1 MAKSGKGADKSGG
14 GKEKGT
20 APKGK
25 GKGKKGKGGGKKAGG
40 DDGAVARPKAPRA
53 SILER
58 LALLVAV
65 LFVLALAV
73 QQLPA

>member
-1 MAKSGKGADKSGG
+1 MAKSGKGPDRGGG
-14 GKEKGT
+14 GKDGAKGG
-20 APKGK
+20 AKGKGGEKGK
-25 GKGKKGKGGGKKAGG
+25 GKGKKGRGG
-40 DDGAVARPKAPRA
+40 DEAAPPRAPRA